1 MRCVLVGED
10 HGVLSRFIQMK
21 PALAL
26 PVVTL
31 RPTGLSPS
39 EQKLTEM
46 QHSVLSSLE
55 FLIIIIII
63 LFQ

>member
-1 MRCVLVGED
+1 MCWWEKITEFYQD
-10 HGVLSRFIQMK
+10 FIQMK

-46 QHSVLSSLE
+46 QHSVLSSLD
-55 FLIIIIII
+55 FLIIIII